1 VHTYE
6 SVELGTRSEGKLLK
20 ERNERRQALYKKKIV
35 LRSFNFLS
43 RKKKKIEFFVLRRF
57 NFLEFSIFFF
67 FLEIDKSP
75 FNFLLFS

>member
-43 RKKKKIEFFVLRRF
+43 KKKKKIEFFVLRWF

>member
-1 VHTYE
+1 MHTYE

-43 RKKKKIEFFVLRRF
+43 KKKKKIEFFVLRWF